1 MPFIRAIIRSIA
13 FVLLLVAAPAL
24 GRESVIGMNERV
36 FKVINEAQA
45 LMDEEDYQ
53 EALEVLE
60 PMRDKRLT
68 SYETAQVL
76 RLIGLVHY
84 QMDRLD
90 AARTAYEQALSQ
102 PRLPES
108 MATNLLG
115 TLGRIGLMQEDYAY
129 AEKHLARLLETPEQD
144 TAQNR
149 VLLANAYV
157 GSERY
162 EQALEQL
169 TRAIESEREQGGP
182 PQESWLS
189 LLASV
194 YYSLEDY
201 EGMRS
206 VMRELVERYPRE
218 QYLMNLAALHGQLG
232 DREQQL
238 ALVESLLDDDRLEQE
253 THLRMLASLFLAE
266 NLPFKA
272 ARLLDAEIE
281 RGRVAADE
289 DVLEQLSQAWYLAQE
304 LDKAVPPLERAAA
317 MAETGE
323 LYMRLAGLH
332 MEAYRW
338 AEAEAAA
345 ARALERGGLRKEG
358 SAWLVRGMAKV
369 RLNQFA
375 QARRFFYRAE
385 KFDESRAYAS
395 QWLAYVDGE
404 EAAQRSVAASR

>member
-1 MPFIRAIIRSIA
+1 MWCFRLIGL
-13 FVLLLVAAPAL
+13 VLLLVALPVVA
-24 GRESVIGMNERV
+24 RESVIGMNERV

-45 LMDEEDYQ
+45 LMDEEEY
-53 EALEVLE
+53 ERALAVLE
-60 PMRDKRLT
+60 PMRDKKLT

-84 QMDRLD
+84 QMDHLD
-90 AARTAYEQALSQ
+90 AARTAYEQALSK
-102 PRLPES
+102 PRLPVS

-115 TLGRIGLMQEDYAY
+115 TLGRIGLIQEDYAY
-129 AEKHLARLLETPEQD
+129 AEKHLRQLLETPEQD

-149 VLLANAYV
+149 ILLANAYI
-157 GSERY
+157 GMERY
-162 EQALEQL
+162 DQALEQL
-169 TRAIESEREQGGP
+169 TRAIDDQSRRGEP

-189 LLASV
+189 MLASV
-194 YYSLEDY
+194 HYSLEDY
-201 EGMRS
+201 QSMRS

-232 DREQQL
+232 DREEQL

-253 THLRMLASLFLAE
+253 SHLKMLASLFMAE
-266 NLPFKA
+266 DLPYKA
-272 ARLLDAEIE
+272 ARLLATEID
-281 RGRVAADE
+281 RGRVAADQE
-289 DVLEQLSQAWYLAQE
+289 VLEQLSQAWYLAQE
-304 LDKAVPPLERAAA
+304 LDKAVPPLERAAS
-317 MAETGE
+317 MADTGE

-345 ARALERGGLRKEG
+345 AKALERGGLRKEG

-369 RLNQFA
+369 RLNQFT

-385 KFDESRAYAS
+385 KFNESRAYAS
-395 QWLAYVDGE
+395 QWLAYVEGE
-404 EAAQRSVAASR
+404 EAAERSLAASN

>member
-1 MPFIRAIIRSIA
+1 MRSVWSIA
-13 FVLLLVAAPAL
+13 LVLLLLLAGPAH
-24 GRESVIGMNERV
+24 GREAVIGMSERV
-36 FKVINEAQA
+36 FKGINKAQA
-45 LMDEEDYQ
+45 LMDEEAYQ
-53 EALEVLE
+53 EALDVLE

-129 AEKHLARLLETPEQD
+129 AEEHLRRLIETPEQD
-144 TAQNR
+144 TAQNQ

-157 GSERY
+157 GLERY
-162 EQALEQL
+162 ESALDHL
-169 TRAIESEREQGGP
+169 RLAIDSEREQGEP

-189 LLASV
+189 MLASV

-201 EGMRS
+201 AGMRT
-206 VMRELVERYPRE
+206 VMRELVALYPRE

-232 DREQQL
+232 ERQRQL
-238 ALVESLLDDDRLEQE
+238 ALVESLLEDDRLEQE
-253 THLRMLASLFLAE
+253 SHLRMLASLFLAE
-266 NLPFKA
+266 DLPYKA
-272 ARLLDAEIE
+272 ARLLEAEID

-289 DVLEQLSQAWYLAQE
+289 DILEQLSQAWYMAQE

-317 MAETGE
+317 MADSGE

-338 AEAEAAA
+338 VEAEAAA
-345 ARALERGGLRKEG
+345 ARALEQGGLRNEG

-369 RLNQFA
+369 RLNDFA
-375 QARRFFYRAE
+375 DARRFFYRAE
-385 KFDESRAYAS
+385 KFEESRTYSS
-395 QWLAYVDGE
+395 QWLTYVDGE